1 MAGIR
6 NRTVELKSRLSEY
19 VRMVRSGAHVQVTV
33 MGQVVAEL
41 GSPGV
46 GRRSRAAS
54 RPGGAPSPGPSP
66 GRSREFGR
74 SLFQSPA
81 ESKTGTRQAA
91 PRRRSS
97 GTLIVSAESSAVV
110 AWLLG
115 GPSGLA
121 AREALA
127 TAEAITASDSPRQRR
142 RGAGPPDQMHAPSP
156 GPGEAD

>member
-6 NRTVELKSRLSEY
+6 NRTVELKNRLSEY
-19 VRMVRSGAHVQVTV
+19 VRMVRSA
-33 MGQVVAEL
+33 
-41 GSPGV
+41 
-46 GRRSRAAS
+46 
-54 RPGGAPSPGPSP
+54 
-66 GRSREFGR
+66 
-74 SLFQSPA
+74 
-81 ESKTGTRQAA
+81 
-91 PRRRSS
+91 
-97 GTLIVSAESSAVV
+97 SAVV
-110 AWLLG
+110 AWLPG